1 MRVVLGAFSRLVPQ
15 KIYRAGRMCRAR
27 EDERGCPYAH
37 GRLDISLYDRPSLH
51 LSCANPPCPAGHSG
65 ARTGARIECT
75 SARLSVNYQWGPRAC
90 VWDPEQLVAPS
101 SAVSAGLG
109 PEPS

>member
-1 MRVVLGAFSRLVPQ
+1 MRMAALTPVFMTAPPSTCHALTHPARRDTQ
-15 KIYRAGRMCRAR
+15 AR
-27 EDERGCPYAH
+27 E
-37 GRLDISLYDRPSLH
+37 
-51 LSCANPPCPAGHSG
+51 
-65 ARTGARIECT
+65 TGARIECT

-109 PEPS
+109 PGPS